1 MLTSE
6 SKTLRTGDT
15 APDFA
20 LPTADRKTARLS
32 DYRGKSLVLV
42 FIRGTW

>member
-1 MLTSE
+1 MLKPS
-6 SKTLRTGDT
+6 SNTLSPGDT

-20 LPTADRKTARLS
+20 LPTAERQIIRFS
-32 DYRGKSLVLV
+32 GYRGKPVALV

>member
-1 MLTSE
+1 MLKPNSE
-6 SKTLRTGDT
+6 TLHSGDT

-20 LPTADRKTARLS
+20 LPTAERNVVRLS
-32 DYRGKSLVLV
+32 DYRGKPAVIV